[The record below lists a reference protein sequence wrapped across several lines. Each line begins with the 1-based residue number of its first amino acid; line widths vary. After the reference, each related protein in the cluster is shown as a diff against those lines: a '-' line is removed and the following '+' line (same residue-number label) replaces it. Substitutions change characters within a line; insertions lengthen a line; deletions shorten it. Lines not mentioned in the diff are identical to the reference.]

1 MKHDDLCMS
10 QDSDPC
16 IICDLI
22 ARVRRDERDVIEGDS
37 ELDIEEIKAI
47 AFDRGHEEGTK
58 QSIVNTPTEDVLLN
72 DMKKYILE
80 RMTTMTLA
88 ETNSLYA
95 MYSHL
100 GGK

>member
-1 MKHDDLCMS
+1 MTHDDLCMS

-16 IICDLI
+16 MICELI
-22 ARVRRDERDVIEGDS
+22 VRVRRDERDVMEGDA

-47 AFDRGHEEGTK
+47 AFDRGYKEGTK
-58 QSIVNTPTEDVLLN
+58 QPIVNAPTTDTLLN
-72 DMKKYILE
+72 DMKKYILD
-80 RMTTMTLA
+80 RMNTMTLA
-88 ETNSLYA
+88 ETNSLYV

>member
-1 MKHDDLCMS
+1 MTHDDLCMS

-22 ARVRRDERDVIEGDS
+22 IRVRRDERDVIEGDS

-47 AFDRGHEEGTK
+47 AFDRGYEEGKT
-58 QSIVNTPTEDVLLN
+58 QSVDTPIENTGLD
-72 DMKKYILE
+72 DIKRYILE
-80 RMTTMTLA
+80 NMSTMTLA